1 MNVFSISIP
10 STSSPRTLTYTV
22 KIKGYN
28 NLWTTVFTGKV
39 YVMASQNVVRIDLE
53 DILHNYK
60 FNGDNYFAPVLNTNG
75 DNYVMCNT
83 SNSISNYWYN
93 DVKVE
98 FPTLNNVPST
108 TKTCKFFKWN
118 MFDREED
125 TVSNGTVALFM
136 NTNQPVAHIPANPP
150 SGFYYRQLVWKGSFT
165 KGIDNSSSVQ
175 QRSNLGVIQYTGGSK
190 QYKLN
195 NKVIAKI
202 DQCPK
207 PYYLVY
213 LTNEG
218 GMQVQPF
225 LKGSEFSTKFENN
238 TRIDMTNYEW
248 GFNKLVRGKWKL
260 KSENLSDADYKA
272 MGDIFTSPYLALLDM
287 ENHRFHF
294 VNVTKDTYSKKTNA
308 NSKKKIYFEIEVE
321 ASEKKVI

>member
-98 FPTLNNVPST
+98 FPDLTNTPST
-108 TKTCKFFKWN
+108 TKTVKFFRWN
-118 MFDREED
+118 MFDREIDE
-125 TVSNGTVALFM
+125 VSNGTVALFM

-165 KGIDNSSSVQ
+165 RGIDNSSSVQ
-175 QRSNLGVIQYTGGSK
+175 QRSSLGVIKYTGGSK

-321 ASEKKVI
+321 AAEKKVI

>member
-1 MNVFSISIP
+1 MNVFSITIP
-10 STSSPRTLTYTV
+10 SSQQSRTLTYTV

-39 YVMASQNVVRIDLE
+39 YVMNGQTKVNINLG
-53 DILHNYK
+53 DILWNYK
-60 FNGDNYFAPVLNTNG
+60 FDGENYFAPALNSTG

-83 SNSISNYWYN
+83 SNTINNYWYN

-98 FPTLNNVPST
+98 FPELNNTPST
-108 TKTCKFFKWN
+108 TKTVKFFKWN
-118 MFDREED
+118 MFDREIDE
-125 TVSNGTVALFM
+125 VSNGTVALFM

-150 SGFYYRQLVWKGSFT
+150 EGFSYRQLVWKGSFVR
-165 KGIDNSSSVQ
+165 GIDNSTSVQ
-175 QRSNLGVIQYTGGSK
+175 QRSNLGVIQYSGGTT
-190 QYKLN
+190 QYSLN

-218 GMQVQPF
+218 GMQCQPF
-225 LKGSEFSTKFENN
+225 LKSSEFSVNYENN
-238 TRIDMTNYEW
+238 TRIDLSDHEW
-248 GFNKLVRGKWKL
+248 NFNKLVRGRWKL
-260 KSENLSDADYKA
+260 KSQNLSDADYKA
-272 MGDIFTSPYLALLDM
+272 MGDIFSSPYLALLDM

-294 VNVTKDTYSKKTNA
+294 VNVTKDTYTRKKNV
-308 NSKKKIYFEIEVE
+308 NGSKKIYFEVEVE